1 LEFAASIPLAL
12 PFRLMESTTPSYGF
26 EGWST
31 FQQKVENAV
40 QSGECRAG
48 SVIVVDPALQAAD
61 LFFVGRFLSL
71 ESMLRRSQV
80 KLRLAAESPAAQRF
94 DALHLGAFCAPRADA
109 TDGGAPSAPGVNGG
123 AEREPAPDRTWT
135 CILPVPPIDPHA
147 LGEGDC
153 AVRTSR
159 VLENVSDQMVS
170 RLREL
175 GVNVD
180 AAGIELTQALSGIV
194 REFVCNAIQH
204 SGSSELVLAAALQEP
219 QGAGTRDRR
228 GSREYESRQR
238 RMEFLVADFGQGLLR
253 TVPEVR
259 EAVPGEVLEAYCSP
273 GPWNVA
279 WDALKHQEGHILSNL
294 FLGSSLLRRG
304 RAGEGFFEAG
314 RRLAW
319 FGGRLQLVT
328 GRSEVRVLG
337 EGGSSVVVR
346 QRRNMRRYLPGLCV
360 NVSLPLRLPSA
371 PRRSAHRPVAAAA
384 APQAIPAP
392 PPQPGSPENGGEPAA
407 PACRVQPFG
416 FLPPFIF
423 TPLSDSESR
432 RHSEYGAHWLLQEL
446 RRAHA
451 GDAGH
456 TFHYLDLKFSSTLNV
471 PFLDHLIQ
479 ELARL
484 SIDPRAERPRVFERI
499 FFVNVPRD
507 VIHGLRSRSCAGT
520 LMLHGQYC
528 LLLDEASEPH
538 LIGVQRIHQGLSGP
552 EECLEHLYREGSASR
567 AELRAVLRA
576 HPRALTVLD
585 DLLGEETS
593 GMFYRS
599 GSGTAAR
606 YAAWPVRG
614 ALEAARARHLKHLPG
629 FRVAPGAGIKSPSAD
644 DGAEGRLARVA
655 IKLRNG
661 ACVDSIV
668 DFCLVWSQD
677 DVLLDCAMLFL
688 SRRGIPV
695 AGTLIAFM
703 NNGDR
708 LAAAIQR
715 VTRVPRLL
723 VQAPGFAA
731 GAVPSDVHGDLVV
744 VVDALYPGDEERG
757 YVHDFVDRIG
767 KGRQARVAAVYAF
780 QDYRDPPPSEGEESA
795 PAERPFLGVPVRSVP
810 AASFPDHPR
819 RVRPDSRWR
828 VVENHEFYLLSK
840 PRPHLDEGER
850 PPAVEQY
857 SEHDR
862 VWQSYQPNEYSLGFW
877 RDVAQTRLLS
887 LQPND
892 KRHLTFYQSTPRL
905 MQDERLRRVAM
916 EYVAGVVREHL
927 HGPVDII
934 LHPSH
939 PVASFV
945 AQMVAMHLDRVPLTL
960 PLARGP
966 TGEQVVLTPPD
977 YDYYRSRITERRRW
991 MRRDRLHCL
1000 VVDDSAVSG
1009 ASLLTML
1016 GIAANLD
1023 VTTRDVLV
1031 LVNRLPAEF
1040 TAAID
1045 GAGIQVHA
1053 LYRLH
1058 MPLGSWEAAPSR
1070 LLEELE
1076 AGVRREAVSSFALR
1090 RSEQPFAT
1098 GWELAR
1104 FCRGD
1109 PEARG
1114 LALAQG
1120 GRGAPNPHAERVLRE
1135 LVLRPG
1141 AQLDLETRIAVLYNF
1156 LQPLVLADYFWACMD
1171 ALLDRALD
1179 EPGDTHGVRLL
1190 RTSLFLVT
1198 HSRYVEVFRTYQRL
1212 ERLCTRV
1219 VSLAVARGAWAPLAE
1234 LVSEALLHLSV
1245 IGSARLLEVGRG
1257 VLTELAP
1264 RMLEDRGEA
1273 PPGHGAVR
1281 TLLGAFAWG
1290 INRLFAAKGDVL
1302 TDHDPYTETIRDLV
1316 GARPPEERAELC
1328 ILLLDLLEP
1337 MVRPGTA
1344 LAQVLCARRWDDQ
1357 DAFLRDL
1364 AADGGNALMK
1374 YLREAPGYTCT
1385 LSTLLALCRADTVLL
1400 FARSG
1405 DDDDYVLRMFYTR
1418 RNHRGENTLTAEHL
1432 RMDGLPPRLVSRMRN
1447 SLFYHADGE
1456 REAGFLNRYRLH
1468 SRHGWALGGPVAP
1481 ATHRPPAA
1489 DGPAPER
1496 RWAGVGYYVVVGCCE
1511 PRDRETQCTA
1521 YTYWLRAE
1529 RLLRDVLPAIH
1540 ARYVE
1545 SGTAWSVALQSLS
1558 PLHNIRTDVS
1568 ASPEL
1573 NWRRY
1578 LLKLALHRRD
1588 TGEMLRRA
1596 VRMSAEPLFMTDKL
1610 ADLVTALCVEMRTG
1624 VEDVLRGPYPP
1635 RVVPPDAFTGSWPLT
1650 DTSAER
1656 LAAGPPGC
1664 RWVGGLDGDG
1674 PTYCSLHVAV
1684 LEFIALESLINAFTY
1699 CNKEVHIT
1707 LGVEPAPERT
1717 ANGELARAG
1726 GRATVV
1732 LTLRNDAHHEAP
1744 PPPQAATGRS
1754 ACDTAASAV
1763 GGEFRSAPDPEKHGW
1778 WKTEARIPA
1787 YLVPPELRNPLHDI
1801 LPYS

>member
-1 LEFAASIPLAL
+1 
-12 PFRLMESTTPSYGF
+12 MESTTLSYGF
-26 EGWST
+26 KDWST
-31 FQQKVENAV
+31 FQQQVESAV
-40 QSGECRAG
+40 LGERCRAG
-48 SVIVVDPALQAAD
+48 SVIVADPGLQVVD

-71 ESMLRRSQV
+71 AYILRQSKV
-80 KLRLAAESPAAQRF
+80 DLRLAPGSAAAERF
-94 DALHLGAFCAPRADA
+94 HALQLGEFCVPRADGA
-109 TDGGAPSAPGVNGG
+109 NGGPHPAPGASGG
-123 AEREPAPDRTWT
+123 PEREPAAADRTWT
-135 CILPVPPIDPHA
+135 CILPVLRPPPFQPGD
-147 LGEGDC
+147 GEW

-159 VLENVSDQMVS
+159 VLEDVSDRMMN
-170 RLREL
+170 RMREL
-175 GVNVD
+175 DVDVD

-194 REFVCNAIQH
+194 REFVSNAIQH
-204 SGSSELVLAAALQEP
+204 SGSEELVLAAALQEP
-219 QGAGTRDRR
+219 HGAGTRDRR
-228 GSREYESRQR
+228 GPREYESRQR
-238 RMEFLVADFGQGLLR
+238 RMEFLVADFGHGLLR

-273 GPWNVA
+273 GRWDPS

-346 QRRNMRRYLPGLCV
+346 QRRNVREFLPGLCV
-360 NVSLPLRLPSA
+360 NVSLPLRLRMPPA
-371 PRRSAHRPVAAAA
+371 AARRPAAGAA
-384 APQAIPAP
+384 APEAVPAAT
-392 PPQPGSPENGGEPAA
+392 PQPHGAESATGPAA
-407 PACRVQPFG
+407 PACRVRSFG
-416 FLPPFIF
+416 FTPPFLF

-432 RHSEYGAHWLLQEL
+432 RWSEYDAHRLLQEL
-446 RRAHA
+446 REVRD
-451 GDAGH
+451 GGTGP
-456 TFHYLDLKFSSTLNV
+456 TFCYLDLKFSSTLNV

-484 SIDPRAERPRVFERI
+484 SIDPHAERPRVFERI

-507 VIHGLRSRSCAGT
+507 VIHSLRSRSCAGM

-538 LIGVQRIHQGLSGP
+538 LIGVQRVHQGLSGP
-552 EECLEHLYREGSASR
+552 EECLEHVYREGSAGR
-567 AELRAVLRA
+567 AELEGVLQA
-576 HPRALTVLD
+576 HPRALAVLD
-585 DLLGEETS
+585 DLLDEGTR
-593 GMFYRS
+593 GIFYRR
-599 GSGTAAR
+599 GSGAATE
-606 YAAWPVRG
+606 YAAWPVRA
-614 ALEAARARHLKHLPG
+614 ALQAAWARHLENLPG
-629 FRVAPGAGIKSPSAD
+629 FRVAPGTGPEEPAAD
-644 DGAEGRLARVA
+644 DGAEGLTRAA
-655 IKLRNG
+655 IRLRNG
-661 ACVDSIV
+661 SCVDSIV

-677 DVLLDCAMLFL
+677 DVLLDCTMLFL
-688 SRRGIPV
+688 ARRGIPM

-723 VQAPGFAA
+723 VQAPLPDG
-731 GAVPSDVHGDLVV
+731 GRVPPDVHGDLVV
-744 VVDALYPGDEERG
+744 VVDALYPGDEEGG
-757 YVHDFVDRIG
+757 YVRDFVDRIG
-767 KGRQARVAAVYAF
+767 RGGQARVAAVYAF
-780 QDYRDPPPSEGEESA
+780 QDYRDPAPPGTEEGA
-795 PAERPFLGVPVRSVP
+795 PPERSFLGVPVRSVP
-810 AASFPDHPR
+810 TPASFADHPQ
-819 RVRPDSRWR
+819 RVHPDSRWR

-840 PRPHLDEGER
+840 PQPHRDERRPAGER
-850 PPAVEQY
+850 DGERDGGRDREQ
-857 SEHDR
+857 DR

-877 RDVAQTRLLS
+877 HDVAQTRLLS
-887 LQPND
+887 LQPNEE
-892 KRHLTFYQSTPRL
+892 RYLVFYESTPRL

-927 HGPVDII
+927 HGRVDII

-945 AQMVAMHLDRVPLTL
+945 AQMVAMHLDRAPLTL
-960 PLARGP
+960 PLTRGRS
-966 TGEQVVLTPPD
+966 GGQVVLTPPD
-977 YDYYRSRITERRRW
+977 YDYYRSRITELRRRL
-991 MRRDRLHCL
+991 RRDRLHCL
-1000 VVDDSAVSG
+1000 VVDDSAISG
-1009 ASLLTML
+1009 TSLITML

-1023 VTTRDVLV
+1023 VTTRNILV

-1040 TAAID
+1040 TAALER
-1045 GAGIQVHA
+1045 AGIQVHA

-1058 MPLGSWEAAPSR
+1058 MPRGSWEAAPSR

-1076 AGVRREAVSSFALR
+1076 AGVLREAVSSFALR

-1104 FCRGD
+1104 FCRD
-1109 PEARG
+1109 APEAPG
-1114 LALAQG
+1114 LVLPDPGRRAQ
-1120 GRGAPNPHAERVLRE
+1120 NPQAERVMRD

-1171 ALLDRALD
+1171 ALLERALD
-1179 EPGDTHGVRLL
+1179 EPADTQGVRLL

-1212 ERLCTRV
+1212 EGLCARV
-1219 VSLAVARGAWAPLAE
+1219 VSLAVRRGAWAPLAE

-1257 VLTELAP
+1257 LLTELAP
-1264 RMLEDRGEA
+1264 RMLADREEA
-1273 PPGHGAVR
+1273 PADHAAVR
-1281 TLLGAFAWG
+1281 KLLGAFAWG

-1302 TDHDPYTETIRDLV
+1302 TDQEPYTETIRALV
-1316 GARPPEERAELC
+1316 RAQPQEARAELC
-1328 ILLLDLLEP
+1328 ILLLDVLEP
-1337 MVRPGTA
+1337 MVRPRTP
-1344 LAQVLCARRWDDQ
+1344 LAQVLHAREWDKQ
-1357 DAFLRDL
+1357 EAFLQDL
-1364 AADGGNALMK
+1364 TAEGDNALMK

-1385 LSTLLALCRADTVLL
+1385 LSTVLALCRADTVLL

-1405 DDDDYVLRMFYTR
+1405 DDDDYVLRMFYAR
-1418 RNHRGENTLTAEHL
+1418 KNHRGENTLTGEHL

-1456 REAGFLNRYRLH
+1456 HEAEFLNRYRLN

-1481 ATHRPPAA
+1481 APHRPPTG
-1489 DGPAPER
+1489 DGPAAER
-1496 RWAGVGYYVVVGCCE
+1496 RRAGMSYYVVVGCCE
-1511 PRDRETQCTA
+1511 LLDRATQCTA
-1521 YTYWLRAE
+1521 YTYWLRVE

-1558 PLHNIRTDVS
+1558 PLHKIRTDVS
-1568 ASPEL
+1568 GSAEL

-1578 LLKLALHRRD
+1578 LLKLALHKRD

-1596 VRMSAEPLFMTDKL
+1596 VRMSAEPLFKADKL
-1610 ADLVTALCVEMRTG
+1610 ADLVTALCDELRTG
-1624 VEDVLRGPYPP
+1624 VEDVLQGPYPS
-1635 RVVPPDAFTGSWPLT
+1635 RVLPPEPLTANWPLT
-1650 DTSAER
+1650 DTSPER
-1656 LAAGPPGC
+1656 RAAGPVGC
-1664 RWVGGLDGDG
+1664 RWIGGLDGDG

-1699 CNKEVHIT
+1699 CRKEVHIT
-1707 LGVEPAPERT
+1707 LGVEPALERT
-1717 ANGELARAG
+1717 RDGELKPID

-1732 LTLRNDAHHEAP
+1732 LTICNDAHHEVP
-1744 PPPQAATGRS
+1744 PPPPVATGRS

-1763 GGEFRSAPDPEKHGW
+1763 EGEFRSAPDPDRHGW
-1778 WKTEARIPA
+1778 WKTVARIPA

-1801 LPYS
+1801 LP